1 MMRRPLAPLDARR
14 LDGEFRTHTVAE
26 TLSFVNELE
35 DVEDQRTALPPEFIP
50 GDPAEPRWLD
60 RLRRWTGRG

>member
-14 LDGEFRTHTVAE
+14 LDGEFRPHSVAE
-26 TLSFVNELE
+26 TLSFVNELQDIE
-35 DVEDQRTALPPEFIP
+35 DERPPLPPGFIP
-50 GDPAEPRWLD
+50 GDPAEPRWLG